1 MKSSF
6 ELNQWGDVHITIM
19 YKALLALGIAELE
32 GSDVQNQANIEIT
45 YTLNKWVHKHKL
57 LEGF

>member
-19 YKALLALGIAELE
+19 YKALALGIVELE
-32 GSDVQNQANIEIT
+32 ESDVQNQANIEIA
-45 YTLNKWVHKHKL
+45 YTLNKWVHKRKL

>member
-19 YKALLALGIAELE
+19 YKALALGIAELE
-32 GSDVQNQANIEIT
+32 ESDVQNQANIEIA